1 MVVTAQSASAGLKPS
16 ADADEFN
23 VASGTIP
30 GNEHWASLPQAHGLV
45 GEKESHTAFPNTDSG
60 YGSTTS
66 SPELN
71 RESTSTSL
79 LIDKAMNLKERIF
92 PREKKVLK
100 HYSRTLTPV
109 ENARYADL
117 RILFGYALSE
127 WLLNH
132 KRPSAAIEM
141 RIAVMGETETSTEL
155 FILVACQK
163 PIVKIVRQ
171 FFAQKAIKDEL
182 QPSNKVWPKFEVI
195 VRQQLALYSGDNRT
209 TARVAF
215 NSDFDE
221 DRGDLYG
228 TRILLKSKGK
238 SRVARLGGC
247 LWIENSH
254 GNVHC
259 YGLTVGHIHST
270 PPASPDEETS
280 QHSGERYE
288 GRVSSPIQGQSEVGG
303 TRGFVESSH
312 DFSSETD
319 DDYDDAQDEDE
330 DGYEIPCWGTPGEVQ
345 VSGWEPAQAS
355 FVRFIGDIIDDDTFT
370 GTAEE
375 FHFKYGGGA
384 YLEDV
389 FTPYQGR
396 PAQKREGAQAEDR
409 LTAITQRTP
418 EIIYRNAPGY
428 PPFALTRPRNATLW
442 PDDNYKWKP
451 ETPEQKAARI
461 AALDAR
467 VAKINERDGVK
478 PMPPPPMYPP
488 LQVPGATRKALDE
501 LAARP
506 RKPKASNSILKE
518 RDAKFPNE
526 HCNVPDDELT
536 YESLVSGAEEHVTQ
550 VDRAY
555 RRIRAIM
562 LPREAEKH
570 NKLWANIARVN
581 KRFSR
586 RVQATKHAQQKHKLQ
601 ESAEGLEEGS
611 PKPDHALLLRISQGL
626 RRDHEFFTAI
636 AEKLQKLYDDVLF
649 LNKAGKT
656 DSGVLGWNVS
666 NGVNSL
672 NSAIERYLE
681 D

>member
-288 GRVSSPIQGQSEVGG
+288 GRVSSPIQGPSEVGG

-370 GTAEE
+370 GSVLCSSGNLDWALVDLGSQTRFRHVDNLDRQKTSLQSTPSLLRVAAEDIITTGQ
-375 FHFKYGGGA
+375 FK
-384 YLEDV
+384 DV
-389 FTPYQGR
+389 TVARAGSNVQGR
-396 PAQKREGAQAEDR
+396 LSK
-409 LTAITQRTP
+409 
-418 EIIYRNAPGY
+418 
-428 PPFALTRPRNATLW
+428 
-442 PDDNYKWKP
+442 
-451 ETPEQKAARI
+451 
-461 AALDAR
+461 
-467 VAKINERDGVK
+467 
-478 PMPPPPMYPP
+478 
-488 LQVPGATRKALDE
+488 
-501 LAARP
+501 
-506 RKPKASNSILKE
+506 
-518 RDAKFPNE
+518 
-526 HCNVPDDELT
+526 
-536 YESLVSGAEEHVTQ
+536 
-550 VDRAY
+550 
-555 RRIRAIM
+555 
-562 LPREAEKH
+562 
-570 NKLWANIARVN
+570 
-581 KRFSR
+581 
-586 RVQATKHAQQKHKLQ
+586 Q
-601 ESAEGLEEGS
+601 ESAIMFGFESTFADVYTLSGFA
-611 PKPDHALLLRISQGL
+611 ALC
-626 RRDHEFFTAI
+626 
-636 AEKLQKLYDDVLF
+636 K
-649 LNKAGKT
+649 
-656 DSGVLGWNVS
+656 
-666 NGVNSL
+666 
-672 NSAIERYLE
+672 
-681 D
+681 

>member
-1 MVVTAQSASAGLKPS
+1 MPAEMKDHYALLGVSRTASPEEIKKAYNKLALTHHPDKGGDPDKFIDLREAYDILRDPLERSLFDAGLNRAKAEEEYAAAKAKRDEEKKKKNEKERAAKAAAWKATFLKHNGKAPGAQQQPRTTNAGPSEPNPSQHKPEDRRS
-16 ADADEFN
+16 RDESRKHADGPAGHRTPTKRAFDGDKNADE
-23 VASGTIP
+23 AAARG
-30 GNEHWASLPQAHGLV
+30 
-45 GEKESHTAFPNTDSG
+45 
-60 YGSTTS
+60 
-66 SPELN
+66 
-71 RESTSTSL
+71 
-79 LIDKAMNLKERIF
+79 
-92 PREKKVLK
+92 KK
-100 HYSRTLTPV
+100 T
-109 ENARYADL
+109 
-117 RILFGYALSE
+117 
-127 WLLNH
+127 
-132 KRPSAAIEM
+132 KRD
-141 RIAVMGETETSTEL
+141 G
-155 FILVACQK
+155 
-163 PIVKIVRQ
+163 
-171 FFAQKAIKDEL
+171 
-182 QPSNKVWPKFEVI
+182 
-195 VRQQLALYSGDNRT
+195 
-209 TARVAF
+209 
-215 NSDFDE
+215 
-221 DRGDLYG
+221 
-228 TRILLKSKGK
+228 
-238 SRVARLGGC
+238 
-247 LWIENSH
+247 
-254 GNVHC
+254 
-259 YGLTVGHIHST
+259 
-270 PPASPDEETS
+270 PD
-280 QHSGERYE
+280 
-288 GRVSSPIQGQSEVGG
+288 
-303 TRGFVESSH
+303 
-312 DFSSETD
+312 
-319 DDYDDAQDEDE
+319 
-330 DGYEIPCWGTPGEVQ
+330 
-345 VSGWEPAQAS
+345 
-355 FVRFIGDIIDDDTFT
+355 DDDTFT

-611 PKPDHALLLRISQGL
+611 TKPDHALLLRISQGL